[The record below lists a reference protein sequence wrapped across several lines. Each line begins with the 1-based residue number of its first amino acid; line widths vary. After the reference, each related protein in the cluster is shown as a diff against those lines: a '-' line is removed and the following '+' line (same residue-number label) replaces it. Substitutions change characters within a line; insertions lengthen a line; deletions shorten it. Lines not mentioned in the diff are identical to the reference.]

1 MRANR
6 RSDHSAGGP
15 RWGPVPVPAPAD
27 AVDDTAEGRAEARRR
42 LEDGDPGLGWEL
54 HRPTDEE
61 QYRYGHIRGFHRQG
75 GTLAPTSGHRGS
87 AASWVCVAL
96 GVVGFGLGGL
106 AIVLGWSVPLLVTGA
121 VLMAA
126 ALVVAVAYDILSD
139 VVLDPPRYESEEPHQ
154 TPLHRIKQAEQAQR
168 A

>member
-6 RSDHSAGGP
+6 RSDHTTGGP
-15 RWGPVPVPAPAD
+15 RWGPVPPRTPAD
-27 AVDDTAEGRAEARRR
+27 VVDDTVEGKAATRRR
-42 LEDGDPGLGWEL
+42 MEDEDPGLGWEF

-61 QYRYGHIRGFHRQG
+61 QYRYGRIRGFQRQG
-75 GTLAPTSGHRGS
+75 GTLAPTNGHRGS

-121 VLMAA
+121 ALTAA
-126 ALVVAVAYDILSD
+126 ALVVAVVYDILSD

-154 TPLHRIKQAEQAQR
+154 TPLHRIKQAEQVQR